1 MTAAEDVKDQAK
13 ATVREAGPW
22 LEPLGRFGFAAK
34 GAVYV
39 LIGALALRVALGL
52 GGETTDAQG
61 ALRRILTAPFG
72 AFLLV
77 ATAVGLLGYALWRF
91 VQAAMDTER
100 KGSDARGLVQRVA
113 YAISGCVHLGLA
125 FWAARLLASGGGG
138 GGDVAR
144 SWTAQLMSRPAGAWL
159 VGVVGVVV
167 IGVGLYQF
175 YHAFSAK
182 FRDELMLGRMGPAE
196 EEWLT
201 RLGRFGYA
209 ARGVV
214 FGLVGLFLLVAAK
227 QAEPGAARG
236 LGGALATLAQQRSGS
251 WLLGVVATGLVAY
264 GALMLAEARYRR
276 MVIR

>member
-13 ATVREAGPW
+13 ETVREAGPW
-22 LEPLGRFGFAAK
+22 LEPLGRLGFAAK
-34 GAVYV
+34 GAVYM

-61 ALRRILTAPFG
+61 ALRRMLTAPFG
-72 AFLLV
+72 ALLLV
-77 ATAVGLLGYALWRF
+77 ATAVGLFGYALWRF
-91 VQAAMDTER
+91 VQAAMDTEW
-100 KGSDARGLVQRVA
+100 KGSDAKGLVQRIA
-113 YAISGCVHLGLA
+113 YAVSGCIHLGLA
-125 FWAARLLASGGGG
+125 FWAARLLTGDSGGG
-138 GGDVAR
+138 DAAR

-159 VGVVGVVV
+159 VGIVGAIV

-182 FRDELMLGRMGPAE
+182 FREELLLGRMGPAE

-214 FGLVGLFLLVAAK
+214 FGLVGLFLVVAAR

-236 LGGALATLAQQRSGS
+236 LGGALATLARQRSGS
-251 WLLGVVATGLVAY
+251 WLLGVVAAGLVAY